1 MRRFNLLFGIFVLSL
16 FVIPSFKANAATEV
30 SNEEQLR
37 EAISQG
43 GDIVIKDKIEV
54 KDTLVINKDVNITG
68 SISIS
73 ADKTLIEVNGGTVNL
88 DVGLIVGQVKEEYSE
103 IKGGKALVINGGT
116 VNLINKSEIVA
127 SDNAIIVNEKGT
139 LNITDSLVGAANKW
153 DNGAP
158 IEGGKAIVANGGTI
172 TVKASL
178 IAAGETAIDAKN
190 NSKVKIESCYD
201 EDNNDY
207 EFFGDKGIYA
217 VGTAI
222 TAANSTVNI
231 SNSTIKSLKGNAIEI
246 NDGSY
251 VKYSS
256 DITTRNGPGCGAD
269 YNVVKKIFATKN
281 LFYINGGTLE
291 LSGGLATGPLDEM
304 QELSSSIYINKGYNT
319 KTNSD
324 SLILDK
330 DFMIA
335 YENRF
340 NINVNPE
347 IKTLK
352 IKDEKNWIDINNNN
366 ITAGMCKFT
375 GAPNGG
381 PCSNSER
388 EEACKNIQVPDIVS
402 NYEVISLNG
411 ISKCTNVDINGNIT
425 TIDDDGTCKVNN
437 EANTP
442 DVVEVPSTSAQL
454 SIIIASIGIIFIS
467 VSILVIKYMTKKNN

>member
-1 MRRFNLLFGIFVLSL
+1 MRKFNLLFGIFVLSL

-30 SNEEQLR
+30 SSEEQLR
-37 EAISQG
+37 EALSQG
-43 GDIVIKDKIEV
+43 GDIVTKGDIEV
-54 KDTLVINKDVNITG
+54 KDTLVIDKNVNITG
-68 SISIS
+68 IIKINT
-73 ADKTLIEVNGGTVNL
+73 DKTLIEVNGGIVNL
-88 DVGLIVGQVKEEYSE
+88 DVDLIAGQIQENEENIGL
-103 IKGGKALVINGGT
+103 KGGKGLVINGGT
-116 VNLINKSEIVA
+116 VNIINKSKIVA
-127 SDNAIIVNEKGT
+127 GDNAIIVNEKGT
-139 LNITDSLVGAANKW
+139 LNIDNSYILAGNKF
-153 DNGAP
+153 DNNFEFP
-158 IEGGKAIVANGGTI
+158 SEGGKAIVANGGTI

-201 EDNNDY
+201 EDNDDD

-231 SNSTIKSLKGNAIEI
+231 SNSTIESSKGNAIEI

-256 DITTRNGPGCGAD
+256 NITIKGICKVNI
-269 YNVVKKIFATKN
+269 VKKIFAAKN

-330 DFMIA
+330 DFMID

-352 IKDEKNWIDINNNN
+352 IKDEKNWIDVNNNN
-366 ITAGMCKFT
+366 VTAGMCKIT
-375 GAPNGG
+375 ADQNI

-388 EEACKNIQVPDIVS
+388 EEACKSIQVSHGVS
-402 NYEVISLNG
+402 NYEQISLNG

-467 VSILVIKYMTKKNN
+467 ISILVIKYMTKKNN

>member
-16 FVIPSFKANAATEV
+16 FVIPGFKANAATEV

-37 EAISQG
+37 EALSQG
-43 GDIVIKDKIEV
+43 GDIVLKNEIEV
-54 KDTLVINKDVNITG
+54 KDTLVINKDVNISG
-68 SISIS
+68 IIKINN
-73 ADKTLIEVNGGTVNL
+73 DKTLIEVNGGTVNL
-88 DVGLIVGQVKEEYSE
+88 DVELRAGQLNGESYE

-127 SDNAIIVNEKGT
+127 GDTAITVNEKGT
-139 LNITDSLVGAANKW
+139 LNIRGSMVGTANKW
-153 DNGAP
+153 DNGP
-158 IEGGKAIVANGGTI
+158 SEGGKAIVANGGTI
-172 TVKASL
+172 TIKGSL

-190 NSKVKIESCYD
+190 NSKVNIESCYD
-201 EDNNDY
+201 EDNDDD

-222 TAANSTVNI
+222 NATNSTINI
-231 SNSTIKSLKGNAIEI
+231 SNSTVKSLKGNAIEI

-256 DITTRNGPGCGAD
+256 NITIKGICKGK
-269 YNVVKKIFATKN
+269 VVKNIIAAKN

-291 LSGGLATGPLDEM
+291 LAGGLATGPLDEM
-304 QELSSSIYINKGYNT
+304 EELSNGIYINKGYNT
-319 KTNSD
+319 KTNGE
-324 SLILDK
+324 SLILGK

-352 IKDEKNWIDINNNN
+352 IKDEKNWIDINNNQV
-366 ITAGMCKFT
+366 TAGMCKIT
-375 GAPNGG
+375 GDII

-388 EEACKNIQVPDIVS
+388 EEACKNIQVPNGLS
-402 NYEVISLNG
+402 NYELISING
-411 ISKCTNVDINGNIT
+411 ISKCTNVDINGNVT
-425 TIDDDGTCKVNN
+425 TIDDDGTCKVNKDT
-437 EANTP
+437 NTP
-442 DVVEVPSTSAQL
+442 DVVEVPSTSAQM

>member
-1 MRRFNLLFGIFVLSL
+1 MRKFNLLFGIFVLSL

-30 SNEEQLR
+30 SSEEQLR
-37 EAISQG
+37 EALSQG
-43 GDIVIKDKIEV
+43 GDIVTKGDIEV
-54 KDTLVINKDVNITG
+54 KDTLVIDKNVNITG
-68 SISIS
+68 IIKINT
-73 ADKTLIEVNGGTVNL
+73 DKTLIEVNGGIVNL
-88 DVGLIVGQVKEEYSE
+88 DVDLIAGQIQENEENIGL
-103 IKGGKALVINGGT
+103 KGGKGLVINGGT
-116 VNLINKSEIVA
+116 VNIINKSKIVA
-127 SDNAIIVNEKGT
+127 GDNAIIVNEKGT
-139 LNITDSLVGAANKW
+139 LNIDNSYILAGNKF
-153 DNGAP
+153 DNNFEFP
-158 IEGGKAIVANGGTI
+158 SEGGKAIVANGGTI

-201 EDNNDY
+201 EDNDDD

-231 SNSTIKSLKGNAIEI
+231 SNSTIESSKGNAIEI

-256 DITTRNGPGCGAD
+256 NITIKGICKVNI
-269 YNVVKKIFATKN
+269 VKKIFAAKN

-352 IKDEKNWIDINNNN
+352 IKDEKNWIDVNNNN
-366 ITAGMCKFT
+366 VTAGMCKIT
-375 GAPNGG
+375 ADQNI

-388 EEACKNIQVPDIVS
+388 EEACKSIQVSHGVS
-402 NYEVISLNG
+402 NYEQISLNG

-467 VSILVIKYMTKKNN
+467 ISILVIKYMTKKNN

>member
-37 EAISQG
+37 EALSQG
-43 GDIVIKDKIEV
+43 GDIVTKGDIEV
-54 KDTLVINKDVNITG
+54 KDTLVIDKNVNITG
-68 SISIS
+68 IIKINT
-73 ADKTLIEVNGGTVNL
+73 DKTLIEVNGGIVNL
-88 DVGLIVGQVKEEYSE
+88 DVDLIAGQIQENEENIGL
-103 IKGGKALVINGGT
+103 KGGKGLVINGGT
-116 VNLINKSEIVA
+116 VNIINKSKIVA
-127 SDNAIIVNEKGT
+127 GDNAIIVNEKGT
-139 LNITDSLVGAANKW
+139 LNIDNSYILAGNKF
-153 DNGAP
+153 DNNFEFP
-158 IEGGKAIVANGGTI
+158 SEGGKAIVANGGTI

-190 NSKVKIESCYD
+190 NSKVNIESCYD
-201 EDNNDY
+201 EDNDDD

-222 TAANSTVNI
+222 NATNSTVNI

-256 DITTRNGPGCGAD
+256 DISIKGNGCHD
-269 YNVVKKIFATKN
+269 KMVKNIFAAKN

-291 LSGGLATGPLDEM
+291 LAGGLATGPLDEM

-324 SLILDK
+324 SLILGK
-330 DFMIA
+330 DFMMA

-352 IKDEKNWIDINNNN
+352 IKDEKNWIDVNNNN
-366 ITAGMCKFT
+366 VTAGMCKIT
-375 GAPNGG
+375 VYPG

-388 EEACKNIQVPDIVS
+388 EEACKNIQVPKGVS
-402 NYEVISLNG
+402 NYELISLSG
-411 ISKCTNVDINGNIT
+411 ISKCTNVVINGNIT